1 MKKILS
7 KYALE
12 HGIKVVD
19 MSGNPITETSPD
31 AGNPTPTTESPA
43 PASTPAAMG
52 TVFQATDVKAKVKV
66 TSDNAVSP
74 TVEYVAGTDKFAKK
88 VTVPNA
94 VSVNGV
100 TYQVTSVAPKAF
112 AKNKKLKSVIIGK
125 NVTSIGKD
133 AFKNCTSLKSVT
145 IQSAGLTKIG
155 NGAFSG
161 NKKLTKITIKTTKL
175 TKKSIGKNALKGT
188 NKKLVIKVPKK
199 QVEKYKTYFKGKGNK
214 SVKVTK

>member
-31 AGNPTPTTESPA
+31 AGNPTPTTPATTTPATTSTTESPA

-52 TVFQATDVKAKVKV
+52 IVFQATDVKAKVKV

-74 TVEYVAGTDKFAKK
+74 TVEYVAGTDKSAKK

-125 NVTSIGKD
+125 NVTSIGK
-133 AFKNCTSLKSVT
+133 
-145 IQSAGLTKIG
+145 
-155 NGAFSG
+155 
-161 NKKLTKITIKTTKL
+161 
-175 TKKSIGKNALKGT
+175 NALKGT